1 MSTTSFITN
10 HDVYLITEI
19 ERKVRIERER
29 DVQLM
34 KEDTVVLRESEGFLK
49 EERSRTLSEL
59 SLLRERIRE
68 MDYDRQRVL
77 QLNKFVNK
85 HTNQHH
91 YATSSSSSSSS
102 SPPIYSDVVGI
113 NGRAI
118 NSNSISNTNYTNPSS
133 SSSSSS
139 NSNSNS
145 MSSSSRGLRTTS
157 NFHSSGMTNTAATN
171 ASVDHVRT
179 TPVAHSNKH
188 NLVNN
193 VNSTSAMG
201 MDVGMKAVSSLSSID
216 PYRAHIAAVLSG
228 NRRGA
233 VTTAPPPP
241 SSSSRSLSPSSTSR
255 SLSPSSSGLVRSTNI
270 RSSVVTGDNH
280 QRNSSINHTRHVHFD
295 NNVVDD
301 TCADNF
307 IMMNTSGINGGVKA
321 FISHDKR
328 KDGHHGTS
336 AAVAGDYSHITGV
349 NHTSSNNATVGIA
362 GLSNAHYFRR
372 EEQDG
377 INPSLEV
384 SLTAMHEAIFASTPT
399 LLPLFRKLSDD
410 IHNERAVS
418 LKKKS
423 DLLSL
428 IYPKQY
434 EKRSDINKQK
444 TYSNLMRS
452 NTK

>member
-1 MSTTSFITN
+1 M
-10 HDVYLITEI
+10 
-19 ERKVRIERER
+19 RIERER

-91 YATSSSSSSSS
+91 YATLSSSSSSSL
-102 SPPIYSDVVGI
+102 PIYSDGVGM
-113 NGRAI
+113 NGCVT
-118 NSNSISNTNYTNPSS
+118 NQSNSISNTNYTNPSS
-133 SSSSSS
+133 SSSS
-139 NSNSNS
+139 NS
-145 MSSSSRGLRTTS
+145 MSSLSNRGVRTTS
-157 NFHSSGMTNTAATN
+157 NFHSSGMTNTSATN
-171 ASVDHVRT
+171 ASVDHIRT
-179 TPVAHSNKH
+179 TPVTHSNKH
-188 NLVNN
+188 ILVNN
-193 VNSTSAMG
+193 SNSTSAMG
-201 MDVGMKAVSSLSSID
+201 MDMGMKAVSNLSSID

-228 NRRGA
+228 NRRA
-233 VTTAPPPP
+233 VTTAPP
-241 SSSSRSLSPSSTSR
+241 SSSSRSLSPS
-255 SLSPSSSGLVRSTNI
+255 SSSGLVRSTNI
-270 RSSVVTGDNH
+270 RSSVVTGDNQ
-280 QRNSSINHTRHVHFD
+280 QRNSSLNHTRHVHFD
-295 NNVVDD
+295 NNIVDD
-301 TCADNF
+301 TCA
-307 IMMNTSGINGGVKA
+307 INTSSVNGGAKT
-321 FISHDKR
+321 FISRDKR
-328 KDGHHGTS
+328 KDGHHATYGTS
-336 AAVAGDYSHITGV
+336 AAVGDYSHITGV

-452 NTK
+452 STK

>member
-1 MSTTSFITN
+1 MSTSNFITN
-10 HDVYLITEI
+10 HDVYLIAEI

-34 KEDTVVLRESEGFLK
+34 KEDTIVLRESEGFLK

-85 HTNQHH
+85 HTNQHN
-91 YATSSSSSSSS
+91 YTTSSSSSSSS
-102 SPPIYSDVVGI
+102 SSLPIYSDGVGI
-113 NGRAI
+113 NGCVT
-118 NSNSISNTNYTNPSS
+118 NNNNSISNTNNTNPSS
-133 SSSSSS
+133 SSSS
-139 NSNSNS
+139 NS
-145 MSSSSRGLRTTS
+145 MSSLSNRGVRTTS
-157 NFHSSGMTNTAATN
+157 NFHSSGMINTAATSTN

-179 TPVAHSNKH
+179 TPVTHSNKEI
-188 NLVNN
+188 LVNN
-193 VNSTSAMG
+193 SNSTSAMG
-201 MDVGMKAVSSLSSID
+201 MDMRMKAVSSLSSID

-228 NRRGA
+228 NRRT
-233 VTTAPPPP
+233 VTTAPS
-241 SSSSRSLSPSSTSR
+241 SSSSRSLSPS
-255 SLSPSSSGLVRSTNI
+255 SSSGLVRSTNI
-270 RSSVVTGDNH
+270 RSSVVTTGDNH
-280 QRNSSINHTRHVHFD
+280 QRNSSLNHTRHVHFD
-295 NNVVDD
+295 NNIVDD
-301 TCADNF
+301 TCADNNA
-307 IMMNTSGINGGVKA
+307 IMMNTSSVNGGAKT

-328 KDGHHGTS
+328 KEGHHATYGTS
-336 AAVAGDYSHITGV
+336 AAAVGDYSHITGV
-349 NHTSSNNATVGIA
+349 NHTSSSNATVGIA

>member
-1 MSTTSFITN
+1 MFPTLFHTMSTSNFVTN

-34 KEDTVVLRESEGFLK
+34 KEDTIVLRESEGFLK

-85 HTNQHH
+85 HTNQHN
-91 YATSSSSSSSS
+91 YATLSSS
-102 SPPIYSDVVGI
+102 SPSSSSLPIYSDGVGI
-113 NGRAI
+113 NGYVTN

-133 SSSSSS
+133 SSSS
-139 NSNSNS
+139 NS
-145 MSSSSRGLRTTS
+145 MSSLSNRGMRTTS
-157 NFHSSGMTNTAATN
+157 NFHSSGMINTAATPTN

-179 TPVAHSNKH
+179 TPITHSNKH
-188 NLVNN
+188 ILVNN
-193 VNSTSAMG
+193 SNSTMDMG
-201 MDVGMKAVSSLSSID
+201 MKVVSSLSSID

-228 NRRGA
+228 NRRA
-233 VTTAPPPP
+233 VTTAPP
-241 SSSSRSLSPSSTSR
+241 SSSRSLSPSS
-255 SLSPSSSGLVRSTNI
+255 SSSGLVRSTNI

-280 QRNSSINHTRHVHFD
+280 QRNSSLNHTRHVHFD
-295 NNVVDD
+295 NNIVDD
-301 TCADNF
+301 TCADNNA
-307 IMMNTSGINGGVKA
+307 IMMNTSSVNGGAKT

-328 KDGHHGTS
+328 KEGHHATYGTS
-336 AAVAGDYSHITGV
+336 AAAVGDYSHITGV

>member
-1 MSTTSFITN
+1 MSTSNFITN

-34 KEDTVVLRESEGFLK
+34 KEDTIVLRESEGFLK

-85 HTNQHH
+85 HTNQHN

-102 SPPIYSDVVGI
+102 SSLPIYSDGVGM
-113 NGRAI
+113 NGCVT
-118 NSNSISNTNYTNPSS
+118 NNNNSISNTNNTNPSS
-133 SSSSSS
+133 STS
-139 NSNSNS
+139 SNS
-145 MSSSSRGLRTTS
+145 MSSLSNRGVRTTS
-157 NFHSSGMTNTAATN
+157 NFHSSGMINTAATSTN

-179 TPVAHSNKH
+179 TPVTHSNKH
-188 NLVNN
+188 ILVNN
-193 VNSTSAMG
+193 SNSTSAMG
-201 MDVGMKAVSSLSSID
+201 MDMGMKAVSSLSSID

-228 NRRGA
+228 NRRA
-233 VTTAPPPP
+233 VTTAPPS
-241 SSSSRSLSPSSTSR
+241 SSSSRSLSPS
-255 SLSPSSSGLVRSTNI
+255 SSSGLVRSTNI
-270 RSSVVTGDNH
+270 RSSVVTTGDNH
-280 QRNSSINHTRHVHFD
+280 QRNSSLNHTRHVHFD
-295 NNVVDD
+295 NNIVDD
-301 TCADNF
+301 TCADNNA
-307 IMMNTSGINGGVKA
+307 IMMNTSSVNGGAKT

-328 KDGHHGTS
+328 KEGHHATYGTS
-336 AAVAGDYSHITGV
+336 AAAVGDYSHITGV

-434 EKRSDINKQK
+434 EKRTDINKQK

>member
-1 MSTTSFITN
+1 M
-10 HDVYLITEI
+10 
-19 ERKVRIERER
+19 RIECER

-91 YATSSSSSSSS
+91 YATLSSSSSSSS
-102 SPPIYSDVVGI
+102 LPIYSDGVGM
-113 NGRAI
+113 NGCVTN
-118 NSNSISNTNYTNPSS
+118 NSNSISNTNYTNL

-139 NSNSNS
+139 NS
-145 MSSSSRGLRTTS
+145 MSSLSNRGVRTTS
-157 NFHSSGMTNTAATN
+157 NFHSSGMTNTAATPTN

-179 TPVAHSNKH
+179 TPVTHSNKH
-188 NLVNN
+188 ILVNN
-193 VNSTSAMG
+193 SNSTSAMG
-201 MDVGMKAVSSLSSID
+201 MDMGMKAVSSLSSID

-228 NRRGA
+228 NRRA
-233 VTTAPPPP
+233 VTTAPPSS
-241 SSSSRSLSPSSTSR
+241 SSSSRSLSPS
-255 SLSPSSSGLVRSTNI
+255 SSSGLVRSTNI
-270 RSSVVTGDNH
+270 RSSVVTGDNQ
-280 QRNSSINHTRHVHFD
+280 QRNSSLNHTRHVHFD
-295 NNVVDD
+295 NNIVDD
-301 TCADNF
+301 TCA
-307 IMMNTSGINGGVKA
+307 INTSSVNGGAKT
-321 FISHDKR
+321 FISRDKR
-328 KDGHHGTS
+328 KDGHHATYGTS
-336 AAVAGDYSHITGV
+336 AAVGDYSHITGV